1 MYSKKQLL
9 NTIFIL
15 LTIIFILLCFFMP
28 GALENWVPYKQKP
41 YDYYKTGSN
50 PLNFYERS
58 RFRKPYRYPFQFK
71 KSYPI
76 KHMSYLD

>member
-1 MYSKKQLL
+1 
-9 NTIFIL
+9 
-15 LTIIFILLCFFMP
+15 MP

-58 RFRKPYRYPFQFK
+58 RFRKPYRFPFQFK